1 MQFKSTLCFKCWFT
15 NLWSTAVTFLSFFA
29 YAVSTVTVDSLKLE
43 QSRHVTNLNS
53 YRYWRVFMGRYHW
66 RLTVFYVITPTL
78 CRRLEFYIRCCSYRI
93 ANLHRGSKVQ
103 VQEQEIIKCLIFRI
117 ETVTVIWRHF
127 VAPLAFP
134 SSLVCDAHKPLRAFV
149 VGWYKQYQQSWIY
162 PRRTGVGIFASRVIR
177 IAFLGDTEPRKIIFS
192 WSFHNGRKKL
202 VTVCVILMRASL
214 FDLYV

>member
-53 YRYWRVFMGRYHW
+53 YRYWRVFMGRCHW

-103 VQEQEIIKCLIFRI
+103 VQEQEIVKCLIFRI

-134 SSLVCDAHKPLRAFV
+134 SSLVCDAPINLCELLLLGGANSISNLKYIQGELVWGYLRLESSGLPF
-149 VGWYKQYQQSWIY
+149 WLILNLEK
-162 PRRTGVGIFASRVIR
+162 
-177 IAFLGDTEPRKIIFS
+177 LFS
-192 WSFHNGRKKL
+192 ANLSIMEEK
-202 VTVCVILMRASL
+202 S
-214 FDLYV
+214 